1 MISSHMS
8 CNRIPYPSDHA
19 VTWGHVTSELHFT
32 FIFQTLLPLNLIGW
46 WLKINLLDSLTNIR
60 LDFCF
65 LTEFWLNWKNCSSE
79 DSLLLKHFH
88 FCINFTNSLKN
99 ICEPSCF
106 KNSGSQ
112 SGRKFLINTTVKFQ
126 VRNLNMIYKISQT
139 ENKEQKM
146 IHPWFFQTSNS
157 TQVCLSHLMLLLLAI
172 LIFWYFDT
180 FVGNCSCFSQ
190 RCLLN
195 SYFHVA
201 HMCSFLHFF
210 FCFKA
215 KKWSYRQN
223 LY

>member
-1 MISSHMS
+1 MFSYQILTQLKKLLQWRFFIAKALSF
-8 CNRIPYPSDHA
+8 
-19 VTWGHVTSELHFT
+19 LH
-32 FIFQTLLPLNLIGW
+32 Q
-46 WLKINLLDSLTNIR
+46 
-60 LDFCF
+60 
-65 LTEFWLNWKNCSSE
+65 
-79 DSLLLKHFH
+79 FH
-88 FCINFTNSLKN
+88 QFPEKYL
-99 ICEPSCF
+99 CEPSCF
-106 KNSGSQ
+106 KNLGSQ